1 MDKTK
6 TIVWQ
11 RLDNPGL
18 EYFQLTESDD
28 GILADGIVIG
38 ADDNQVFYQLHY
50 QVRCDA
56 HYRVQRVD
64 LDLAGY
70 ERITLTADGQGH
82 WFFTDNQPLHEF
94 NDYIDIDISATPFTN
109 TLPIRRLDWQPG
121 QSRSLDMIYIRIPE
135 LRFERVTQQYT
146 CLEQTADGRRFE
158 YTQPGFSAIL
168 SIDADGFVQNY
179 PKLFR
184 RLS

>member
-1 MDKTK
+1 MDK

-18 EYFQLTESDD
+18 EYFQFNESAD
-28 GILADGIVIG
+28 GILVDSVVIG
-38 ADDNQVFYQLHY
+38 TDDNKVFYQLHY

-64 LDLAGY
+64 LDLAGHDH
-70 ERITLTADGQGH
+70 ITLTADGQGH
-82 WFFTDNQPLHEF
+82 WFFTDNQPLREF
-94 NDYIDIDISATPFTN
+94 NGYIDIDISATPFTN
-109 TLPIRRLDWQPG
+109 TLPISRLDWQPR
-121 QSRSLDMIYIRIPE
+121 QTRSLDMIYIRIPE

-146 CLEQTADGRRFE
+146 CLEQAADGSQFQ
-158 YTQPGFSAIL
+158 YAQPGFSAVL
-168 SIDADGFVQNY
+168 SIDAGGFVQNY
-179 PKLFR
+179 PELFR